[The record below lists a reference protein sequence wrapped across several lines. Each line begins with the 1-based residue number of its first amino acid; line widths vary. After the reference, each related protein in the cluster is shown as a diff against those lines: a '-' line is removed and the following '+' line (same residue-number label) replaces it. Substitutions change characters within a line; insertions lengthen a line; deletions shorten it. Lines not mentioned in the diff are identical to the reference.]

1 MHRILKKEQIL
12 TIPNFLSLLRLLMI
26 PIIVWFY
33 CVELR
38 YREAVAVILLS
49 GITDIADGIIA
60 RRFNMV
66 SDFGK
71 ILDPIADKLTQ
82 VTLIACLISK
92 YDLMIPLIVEFVVRE
107 FIMLVLGYL
116 TIRKH
121 DKVNSVE
128 HILYKRAAYQRNGVY
143 NDKFKQRAL
152 CGIHSAMVAI
162 HIRTSSNHF
171 IFVNYITIQ
180 NNNQEYD
187 LFF

>member
-1 MHRILKKEQIL
+1 MHRILKKEQVL

-26 PIIVWFY
+26 PVIAWLY

-38 YREAVAVILLS
+38 YREAVVIILLS

-60 RRFNMV
+60 RKFNMV

-121 DKVNSVE
+121 DKVNSSQWFGKLTTVMLYAVMM
-128 HILYKRAAYQRNGVY
+128 ILILFPEIPLWAANTMIIV
-143 NDKFKQRAL
+143 
-152 CGIHSAMVAI
+152 CGITMLLSFGGYARFYRRLLSHKPA
-162 HIRTSSNHF
+162 
-171 IFVNYITIQ
+171 
-180 NNNQEYD
+180 NQ
-187 LFF
+187 